1 MILSG
6 KTAIV
11 TGGSSGIGF
20 ATAKHFVQEGAS
32 VFITGR
38 RKAELDQAA
47 ADIGGDVTAIQ
58 ADSSKLDDLDRVYDT
73 IREKNGRLD
82 IVFANAG
89 IIDFAPVGEISEEQ
103 YDRLF
108 SINVKGLLFTVQK
121 ALPLMSE
128 GGSIILMSSTVAGK
142 GLPSS
147 SIYAATKA
155 AIRNFAR
162 GWATDLKDRGIRVN
176 AISPGPITTPGTADF
191 MMADRRAKV
200 VAQVPMGRFGQPEE
214 IASAV
219 AFLASDAAS
228 YVNGADFHVDGG
240 WAQV

>member
-228 YVNGADFHVDGG
+228 YVNGADFQVVGG